1 MTIPI
6 TRGESPS
13 ARTGARSAMKVAAA
27 AKIATKNIPD
37 IVPLRFDGENGTFLP
52 LF

>member
-6 TRGESPS
+6 TRGERPR
-13 ARTGARSAMKVAAA
+13 ARTGARSAIKVAAA
-27 AKIATKNIPD
+27 AKIATKKTPKR
-37 IVPLRFDGENGTFLP
+37 VPLRFDGENGTLLP